1 LLYKFDI
8 NYEFDMRRKD
18 LKEYLAL
25 VKKYKSTNNKRIKT
39 DIWEKIEKIKSSF
52 DDIVSSPELKQ
63 LKLLEKELKKASQI
77 SLFEDDTIERI
88 RYEQVQKQ
96 VKEAK
101 KKLGVRLKNPMY
113 SGGMEWRMEFPE
125 ILGDNGEFIGFDLL
139 IGNPPYIFSK
149 NQSFTEEMKTYYMK
163 TYPMN
168 HYQANTF
175 GLFLELAFSLVKKG
189 GGISFIIPN
198 TFLM

>member
-1 LLYKFDI
+1 
-8 NYEFDMRRKD
+8 
-18 LKEYLAL
+18 
-25 VKKYKSTNNKRIKT
+25 
-39 DIWEKIEKIKSSF
+39 SSF

-189 GGISFIIPN
+189 G
-198 TFLM
+198 

>member
-1 LLYKFDI
+1 
-8 NYEFDMRRKD
+8 
-18 LKEYLAL
+18 
-25 VKKYKSTNNKRIKT
+25 KRIKT

-101 KKLGVRLKNPMY
+101 KNL
-113 SGGMEWRMEFPE
+113 EF
-125 ILGDNGEFIGFDLL
+125 
-139 IGNPPYIFSK
+139 
-149 NQSFTEEMKTYYMK
+149 
-163 TYPMN
+163 
-168 HYQANTF
+168 A
-175 GLFLELAFSLVKKG
+175 
-189 GGISFIIPN
+189 
-198 TFLM
+198 